1 MDTSLS
7 LHLLG
12 TSAMILSWKKCLGVS
27 ASPAA
32 WAISTQLGQILP
44 YTDCVKQ
51 NSSSFIAAAA
61 CLAIALTGV
70 AVSWVCQNS
79 AADRTATLVGR
90 LGVGI
95 GLATT
100 FALVLQGTATLLVNA
115 CQR

>member
-12 TSAMILSWKKCLGVS
+12 TSAMILTWKKCLGVS

-32 WAISTQLGQILP
+32 WAISTQLGP

-70 AVSWVCQNS
+70 AVSWVGQNS